1 MEMKY
6 SVTNKEITVQV
17 AVKNNSNFGNSK
29 CVAENGPTPPDERM
43 AKITQ
48 ING

>member
-1 MEMKY
+1 M
-6 SVTNKEITVQV
+6 
-17 AVKNNSNFGNSK
+17 KNNSNFSNSK

-48 ING
+48 ISKLNESDAMVNS